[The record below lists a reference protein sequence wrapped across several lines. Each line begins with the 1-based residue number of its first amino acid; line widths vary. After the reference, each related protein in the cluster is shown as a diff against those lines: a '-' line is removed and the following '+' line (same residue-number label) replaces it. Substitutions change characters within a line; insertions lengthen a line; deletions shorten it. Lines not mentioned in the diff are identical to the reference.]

1 VRSVRQSA
9 PGALRTLIGYAQPF
23 DSATRLIEEIAMRNA
38 VPGVVLSVLVLASSV
53 IVSNRNTVSAQT
65 DPHSGTWVLNTAK
78 SKYTPG
84 PAPKE
89 QTSVYTVTAQGVT
102 VSTKGISADGKPTS
116 TDFSANFDGKDYP
129 VKGNPDWDAISVRRV
144 DSHTLE
150 FARKRAGK
158 PVQTATS
165 VVSKDGKIRTI
176 NTTGVNA
183 AGQKITT
190 FGIYDRK

>member
-1 VRSVRQSA
+1 MNPVKA
-9 PGALRTLIGYAQPF
+9 FA
-23 DSATRLIEEIAMRNA
+23 
-38 VPGVVLSVLVLASSV
+38 GVVFSVLVLALSLPV
-53 IVSNRNTVSAQT
+53 MHRVTVSAQT
-65 DPHSGTWVLNTAK
+65 DPHTGTWVLNTAK

-89 QTSVYTVTAQGVT
+89 QSSVYSVTAQGVT
-102 VSTKGISADGKPTS
+102 VSTKGVSADGKPTS

-129 VKGNPDWDAISVRRV
+129 VKGNLDWDATSVRRV

-165 VVSKDGKIRTI
+165 VVSKDGKTRTV
-176 NTTGVNA
+176 TVTGVNA
-183 AGQKITT
+183 QGQKMTT
-190 FGIYDRK
+190 LGIYDRK